1 MKANSDPKI
10 EYINR
15 MKNLWEEIHPEL
27 IFFSA
32 KNLRDQASRVEKN
45 RIDMEI
51 EYILDKNESNNNVAN
66 NDSTEDNSNVKSRHI
81 ARNNA
86 SIISDNV
93 IQTIKNPALE
103 TIILINETIKKIY
116 SYKM

>member
-1 MKANSDPKI
+1 MKTKSDPKI

-66 NDSTEDNSNVKSRHI
+66 NDSTEDNSNVKSGHI

-93 IQTIKNPALE
+93 IQTIKNPAPE